1 MWVHVKWGV
10 TIIVEIEVA
19 EAKTCSVAPA
29 CLTNKSFNLAFIWQM
44 FCYEFEVKR
53 LNLLHLRQLFIEHLE
68 NSSTQL
74 TNLMECNVSGAPL
87 CGNTRELTDT

>member
-29 CLTNKSFNLAFIWQM
+29 CLTNKSFNLAFIWQIYVINLKLKDLTY
-44 FCYEFEVKR
+44 FTSDSYL
-53 LNLLHLRQLFIEHLE
+53 LNI
-68 NSSTQL
+68 
-74 TNLMECNVSGAPL
+74 
-87 CGNTRELTDT
+87 

>member
-1 MWVHVKWGV
+1 MHPQYD
-10 TIIVEIEVA
+10 
-19 EAKTCSVAPA
+19 SVAPA

-68 NSSTQL
+68 NSSTQS
-74 TNLMECNVSGAPL
+74 TNLMECYVSGAPL
-87 CGNTRELTDT
+87 CGNTRELTDTQTMIDRQG

>member
-1 MWVHVKWGV
+1 
-10 TIIVEIEVA
+10 
-19 EAKTCSVAPA
+19 
-29 CLTNKSFNLAFIWQM
+29 M
-44 FCYEFEVKR
+44 FYYEFEVKR